1 MSVLR
6 KSNLLASSKQTTLP
20 PHSHNAAHFT
30 VMMMMIVQCCSSGPQ
45 LFRTEQKFK
54 LDLHGEGLA
63 WGGGWG
69 FNSPNL
75 LGYKMHQAFLLG

>member
-1 MSVLR
+1 MSVLT
-6 KSNLLASSKQTTLP
+6 KSNLLASSKTNHIA
-20 PHSHNAAHFT
+20 PHSHNAAHST

-54 LDLHGEGLA
+54 LDFHGEGLA
-63 WGGGWG
+63 WGRGWG